1 MGEVKELNIKNRTYY
16 YFNDIIDIKDF
27 QSNLLKIDK
36 KQYKDIDIYYIGYIT
51 IKNFGDCE
59 NIRSVNPLY
68 LIIYSAT
75 GYFKEKYGEKY
86 LILDS
91 TEKYDEVFSGIKK
104 EIETINGGKELF
116 YEKNYARIG
125 VNTDDDVPLN
135 KPLKFPTLTII
146 IRCVF
151 QEGEKLYPQI
161 YLDECLYKL

>member
-1 MGEVKELNIKNRTYY
+1 MIH
-16 YFNDIIDIKDF
+16 
-27 QSNLLKIDK
+27 
-36 KQYKDIDIYYIGYIT
+36 
-51 IKNFGDCE
+51 
-59 NIRSVNPLY
+59 
-68 LIIYSAT
+68 SAA

-86 LILDS
+86 LVLDS

>member
-1 MGEVKELNIKNRTYY
+1 MGKVKELNIKNRTYY

-36 KQYKDIDIYYIGYIT
+36 KQYKDIDIYYIGHIT
-51 IKNFGDCE
+51 I
-59 NIRSVNPLY
+59 IRSVNPLY

-91 TEKYDEVFSGIKK
+91 TERYDEVFSEVKK
-104 EIETINGGKELF
+104 EIETINSGKELF

-125 VNTDDDVPLN
+125 VNADDNVPLN

-146 IRCVF
+146 IIVYF
-151 QEGEKLYPQI
+151 KKVKKLYPQI
-161 YLDECLYKL
+161 YLDKCLYKS